1 MLLTLGEHEQQY
13 ELLVRTHERTIR
25 RLCFEESDGDP
36 LLCAELVQDVFY
48 DLWKSMPLYD
58 PSYTPRQQG
67 SWVRHRCRGVFS
79 HRRRRNKRIKEI
91 LVPLREDLLVDVDE
105 NNLRETIEELSEG
118 LSPCEKEV
126 LRLTLEGY
134 KSREIAALLGIK
146 ANSVNKTYRIIV
158 KKMKC
163 NYHRLYL

>member
-1 MLLTLGEHEQQY
+1 MLTLGEHEQQY

-48 DLWKSMPLYD
+48 DLWKTMPLYD
-58 PSYTPRQQG
+58 PSFTPRQQS

-79 HRRRRNKRIKEI
+79 HCRRRNKRIKEI
-91 LVPLREDLLVDVDE
+91 LVPLREDLLVAVDE
-105 NNLRETIEELSEG
+105 NNLRETIEELSQG
-118 LSPCEKEV
+118 LSPSEKEV

-146 ANSVNKTYRIIV
+146 ANSVNKIYRLIV

-163 NYHRLYL
+163 NYQRLYL